1 MGPQLGWAPVQR
13 VGQLEP
19 LRLGSPAC
27 ALMEEGNGAPR
38 GKFLTEIPRH
48 APDRVARTQPSS
60 LPDGCSSL
68 RFPPAHSA
76 STQGHVRTPQTSKGD
91 RWRGGVCIPQVGLKD
106 CVEVSRCRKGGIR
119 EGPGLESPKRYLLSK
134 HFLSTYCVSSSR
146 DTIVI

>member
-13 VGQLEP
+13 IGQLEP

-27 ALMEEGNGAPR
+27 PLMEKENRAQR
-38 GKFLTEIPRH
+38 AKFLTKVPRQ
-48 APDRVARTQPSS
+48 AQDRVARTQPSS

-68 RFPPAHSA
+68 RLPPAHSA

-106 CVEVSRCRKGGIR
+106 CEDVSRRREGNIR
-119 EGPGLESPKRYLLSK
+119 EAFRACKGLAW
-134 HFLSTYCVSSSR
+134 R
-146 DTIVI
+146 DQRGIS